1 MPSCES
7 QSHSPQANTPTVAAS
22 VCFPSTQSEY
32 YAHSIISIRCLSLRI
47 RCPSLHGH
55 NPCCHSCCRD
65 SWEVGSCSDTDGLG
79 NSTCGTLRYFLRS
92 ADQKMCG
99 IWTMSLSIA
108 FSSRLY
114 SGRSLWIYVQGRV
127 SRISW
132 TSQNGV
138 DEQFSQIHPTSLA
151 QTPPVCL
158 RKASQGMQWKV
169 WKLPFMSQRIR

>member
-1 MPSCES
+1 MQFLSVS
-7 QSHSPQANTPTVAAS
+7 TLVLSVTFSLFSGAAS
-22 VCFPSTQSEY
+22 LNTLVGRSPSSDYCGEVHAELRVPKPFSPGKYTDCGSIGMFSLEQSEY

-79 NSTCGTLRYFLRS
+79 NSTCGTSRYFLCS

-108 FSSRLY
+108 FSSCLY
-114 SGRSLWIYVQGRV
+114 SWRSLWIYVQGRV

-138 DEQFSQIHPTSLA
+138 D
-151 QTPPVCL
+151 
-158 RKASQGMQWKV
+158 
-169 WKLPFMSQRIR
+169 